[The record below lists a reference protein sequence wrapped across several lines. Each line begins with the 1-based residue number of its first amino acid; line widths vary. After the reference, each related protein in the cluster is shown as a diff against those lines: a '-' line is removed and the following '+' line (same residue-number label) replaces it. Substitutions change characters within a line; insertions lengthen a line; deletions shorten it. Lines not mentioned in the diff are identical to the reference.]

1 ALLHVISQIQKIL
14 RSTIARCRRKISGGL
29 ISPGSVKAM
38 LHHRQKLNMRE
49 AHTLHIFFFPAEDGI
64 RYGHVTGVQT
74 CALPISI
81 ITNNVFSEGKMY
93 PLAFDTVSTLSKE
106 PFAWTPKDEKVWC
119 QDDKTLLP
127 LGVFNAWVGNRH
139 HRSEER
145 RVGKECRSRCWPYE
159 EKMK

>member
-74 CALPISI
+74 CALPI
-81 ITNNVFSEGKMY
+81 F
-93 PLAFDTVSTLSKE
+93 
-106 PFAWTPKDEKVWC
+106 
-119 QDDKTLLP
+119 TLLLDLSRHLP
-127 LGVFNAWVGNRH
+127 SLLCARRRAAPRKLFGWRELVQALGSLRA
-139 HRSEER
+139 
-145 RVGKECRSRCWPYE
+145 RCCSSSVPFSAALPPYLR
-159 EKMK
+159 